1 MAERKRVTIRD
12 VAQATGLALSTVSNA
27 LAGKNYVS
35 EETRA
40 LVLRAT
46 EKLGYRASTVA
57 RALRMQRSFT
67 IGVLIADVAN
77 PSSAEFV
84 RGVEDVAT
92 REKCILLLC
101 NTDGDE
107 DRQVAHM
114 RTLMDRQ
121 VDGIVLISQHCS
133 SPRVR
138 QLMEEGPPFVLVQ
151 RRNEAFSEDYVG
163 SDNVGGIREAV
174 RHVHGLGHRDI
185 GFIRGPADSSSARER
200 LETFTRAAAELG
212 LKVGRGTVF
221 PGDYSFNSG
230 VEAARHFLGLRKRP
244 TCILASSDMSA
255 IGVMQVALDAGLS
268 IPADLSVVGL
278 DDILLAAVRSIN
290 LTTIQLQKRD
300 MGAEAAELLVGR
312 IKQPTRPAKQIVLPT
327 RLIVRGT
334 TAAPAAVGSGRS
346 IAAFPGGE
354 GNGGVAE
361 EGAASPRSKR
371 RGAAAA
377 N

>member
-1 MAERKRVTIRD
+1 MSERKRVTIRD

-40 LVLRAT
+40 LVLNAT

-57 RALRMQRSFT
+57 RSLRMQRSFT

-92 REKCILLLC
+92 REKCTLLLC

-107 DRQVAHM
+107 ERQVAHM

-138 QLMEEGPPFVLVQ
+138 QLLDDGPPFVLVQ
-151 RRNEAFSEDYVG
+151 RRNEAFDEDYVG
-163 SDNVGGIREAV
+163 SDNVEGIHEAIH
-174 RHVHGLGHRDI
+174 HVHGLGHREV

-200 LETFTRAAAELG
+200 LDSFVREAAALG
-212 LKVGRGTVF
+212 LKVGPDTVF
-221 PGDYSFNSG
+221 PGDYSFDAG
-230 VEAARHFLGLRKRP
+230 VAAARYFLGLRKPP

-255 IGVMQVALDAGLS
+255 IGVMQVALDAGLH

-278 DDILLAAVRSIN
+278 DDIMLAAVRSIN

-300 MGAEAAELLVGR
+300 MGAEAAELLVSR
-312 IKQPTRPAKQIVLPT
+312 IKQPMRPARQIVLPT
-327 RLIVRGT
+327 NLIVRGT
-334 TAAPAAVGSGRS
+334 TAAPSAA
-346 IAAFPGGE
+346 
-354 GNGGVAE
+354 
-361 EGAASPRSKR
+361 RSKR
-371 RGAAAA
+371 
-377 N
+377 